1 MISPWLL
8 LYRSKTPY
16 MREVI
21 FMTDTILDFC
31 YALLAFNFLT
41 QEKDLRQQ
49 VLLFGF
55 IPLAS
60 IYTGLMWPIFS
71 LISRTRSLFL
81 AFLRNFA
88 DYDLYDT
95 TQKRFSSFGN
105 INTTSHIDIL
115 NKHQHSQFNMR
126 KMKRRLSFTG
136 LSPLYGSKGESKAA
150 NTSKNSMHSRYTSSS
165 KKDRFLQRVSITFNV
180 KANAMKGFAVPI
192 KACEFFLSLTIS
204 TVTFV
209 LVVWAIGIAL
219 LKDMECANNLTQEL
233 KMEIRNETRMEDLN
247 LASVLWWNA
256 RPRIIAASETEA
268 YLSTD
273 STQPQYNP
281 FLPYIGCQYHLIE
294 SVVATNGALGKLNT
308 LPRSMSE
315 WNNLNTLDVRNNQIE
330 TMPHQLLTSKMAQVN
345 IFSINLSHNTC
356 NCCYTNFY

>member
-115 NKHQHSQFNMR
+115 NKHQHSQFNKR
-126 KMKRRLSFTG
+126 KMNR
-136 LSPLYGSKGESKAA
+136 KA
-150 NTSKNSMHSRYTSSS
+150 SKNSMPSRYTSSS
-165 KKDRFLQRVSITFNV
+165 NKDRFLQRVSITFNV
-180 KANAMKGFAVPI
+180 KADAIKGFAVPI
-192 KACEFFLSLTIS
+192 KACELFLSLTIS
-204 TVTFV
+204 TVTFI

-247 LASVLWWNA
+247 SASVLWWNA
-256 RPRIIAASETEA
+256 RPRIIATSEKEA
-268 YLSTD
+268 YLSPD
-273 STQPQYNP
+273 SKQQQYNP

-315 WNNLNTLDVRNNQIE
+315 WSSLNTLDVRNNQIE

-356 NCCYTNFY
+356 NCCYTNFC